1 MEKLQAALQK
11 ARQNRESQGVPTHAR
26 ANPAMQRAASTVG
39 LDPVDQRWQNLT
51 PFDVDPRHLE
61 KHRVVTREASPAATP
76 FDILRTK
83 VLLQM
88 RQNGWRRLAIT
99 SPMPS
104 SGKTTTACNLALGL
118 GRQRDLRAILLDLD
132 LRDPSV
138 NKFFQAEPRQT
149 IGRVLSG
156 DVDFAD
162 QALRIGDNIAVSMA
176 RRAEEDPTRLLLAEE
191 TTEVIDRIESE
202 YNPDLLIFDLP
213 SVLVN
218 DDTRAFLKH
227 ADCALIVI
235 RAGQT
240 RYGQFDTCE
249 REIGEQTN
257 VLGVVLNAYM
267 NAATETASD

>member
-1 MEKLQAALQK
+1 MERLQAALAK
-11 ARQNRESQGVPTHAR
+11 ARQNREQQSFPLQKSPDATEE
-26 ANPAMQRAASTVG
+26 QAAKGPSA
-39 LDPVDQRWQNLT
+39 VDHRWHSLQ
-51 PFDVDPRHLE
+51 PFDVDSRHLE
-61 KHRVVTREASPAATP
+61 KHRVVTHKASPAATP

-99 SPMPS
+99 SPMPN

-118 GRQRDLRAILLDLD
+118 GRQSDLRSVLLDLD
-132 LRDPSV
+132 LREPSV
-138 NKFFQAEPRQT
+138 QEFFRTEPRQT
-149 IGRVLSG
+149 IGRVLTG

-162 QALRIGDNIAVSMA
+162 QAMRIGKNVALSMA
-176 RRAEEDPTRLLLAEE
+176 KRPEVDPTRLLLAEE
-191 TTEVIDRIESE
+191 TSAVIDKIERDFE
-202 YNPDLLIFDLP
+202 PDIIIFDLP

-218 DDTRAFLKH
+218 DETRAFLKH

-235 RAGQT
+235 RANHT
-240 RYGQFDTCE
+240 RYAQFDSCE

-267 NAATETASD
+267 NAATETVYD